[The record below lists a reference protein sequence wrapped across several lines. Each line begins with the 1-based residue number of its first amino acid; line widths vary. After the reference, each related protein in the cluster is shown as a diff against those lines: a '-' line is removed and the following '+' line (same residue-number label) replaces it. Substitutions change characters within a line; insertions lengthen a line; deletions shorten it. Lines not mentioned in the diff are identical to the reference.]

1 MIELFRL
8 AAELQEVCQ
17 RQDWQFCFIGGIA
30 VQRWGEPRVT
40 QDVDMTI
47 LTGFGEESSYIDHLL
62 KRFHPRIPDA
72 DAFAL
77 EHRVLLLESESGIG
91 IDIALGGLP
100 FEQLTIRRASLFAF
114 LPEVALLT
122 CSAED
127 LIVLKAFADRPRD
140 WVDVENIILRQRQS
154 LDWEHIERQLA
165 PLVELK
171 ESPEILP
178 RLFQLRATIE
188 RS

>member
-8 AAELQEVCQ
+8 AADVQDVCRGQ
-17 RQDWQFCFIGGIA
+17 RWQFCLIGGIA

-47 LTGFGEESSYIDHLL
+47 LTGFGNEQSYIDFLL
-62 KRFHPRIPDA
+62 RRFTPRIA
-72 DAFAL
+72 DAAEFAL
-77 EHRVLLLESESGIG
+77 QYRVLLLQSESGIG

-100 FEQLTIRRASLFAF
+100 FEQLVVERASSFEF
-114 LPEVALLT
+114 LPDVALVT

-140 WVDVENIILRQRQS
+140 WVDVESVIARQRS
-154 LDWEHIERQLA
+154 VLDWAYIQRHLSS
-165 PLVELK
+165 LVEVK
-171 ESPEILP
+171 ESPEILE
-178 RLFQLRATIE
+178 RLRRLRAA
-188 RS
+188 SG

>member
-8 AAELQEVCQ
+8 AAELQDVCRREQ
-17 RQDWQFCFIGGIA
+17 WQFCFIGGIA

-47 LTGFGEESSYIDHLL
+47 LAGFGDESRYIDHLL
-62 KRFHPRIPDA
+62 DQFSPRIPDA
-72 DAFAL
+72 ADFARQ
-77 EHRVLLLESESGIG
+77 HRVLLLQSESGIG

-100 FEQLTIRRASLFAF
+100 FEQLAVERATPFEF
-114 LPEVALLT
+114 LPDVVLVT

-127 LIVLKAFADRPRD
+127 LIVLKSFADRPRD
-140 WVDVENIILRQRQS
+140 WVDVEGVIVRQRS
-154 LDWEHIERQLA
+154 ALDWTYVERHLR

-171 ESPEILP
+171 ESPDILA
-178 RLFQLRATIE
+178 RLRRLRSAGG
-188 RS
+188 